1 MTRFKRAD
9 RVGGQVKKELS
20 DLLRKEIRDPRL
32 DSVTIM
38 GVDLSDDLRS
48 ARVFF
53 SVAQEEEARV
63 DALAGFKS
71 ASGYLKRRLSTRL
84 ELKYTPELRFIY
96 DESLDRATHLNKIL
110 KTINEETESA
120 EDE

>member
-20 DLLRKEIRDPRL
+20 DLLRKEVRDPRL
-32 DSVTIM
+32 DAVTIIA
-38 GVDLSDDLRS
+38 VDLSDDLRS

-63 DALAGFKS
+63 SALAGFKS
-71 ASGYLKRRLSTRL
+71 ASGYLKRGLSSRLG
-84 ELKYTPELRFIY
+84 LKYVPELRFIY
-96 DESLDRATHLNKIL
+96 DESLDRATHLNEIL
-110 KTINEETESA
+110 KTISEETEST

>member
-32 DSVTIM
+32 DSVTIIA
-38 GVDLSDDLRS
+38 VDLSDDLRS

-53 SVAQEEEARV
+53 NAPEDEEARIS
-63 DALAGFKS
+63 ALAGFKS
-71 ASGYLKRRLSTRL
+71 ASGYLRRRLSSRL
-84 ELKYTPELRFIY
+84 ELKYMPALRFIY

-110 KTINEETESA
+110 KTIGEEMESA

>member
-9 RVGGQVKKELS
+9 RVGGQVKKELC

-96 DESLDRATHLNKIL
+96 DESLDRATDLNKLL

>member
-9 RVGGQVKKELS
+9 RVGGQVKKELC

-32 DSVTIM
+32 DSVTII

-53 SVAQEEEARV
+53 STPEGKKARI
-63 DALAGFKS
+63 DAVAGFKS
-71 ASGYLKRRLSTRL
+71 ASGYLKRRLSSRL
-84 ELKYTPELRFIY
+84 ELKYVPELRFIY
-96 DESLDRATHLNKIL
+96 DESLDRATHLNEIL
-110 KTINEETESA
+110 KTISEETEST

>member
-32 DSVTIM
+32 DSVTIV

-53 SVAQEEEARV
+53 SAAQGEKAR
-63 DALAGFKS
+63 AGARAGFKS
-71 ASGYLKRRLSTRL
+71 ASGYLKRRLGSRL
-84 ELKYTPELRFIY
+84 ELKYVPELRFIY
-96 DESLDRATHLNKIL
+96 DESLDRATHLNEIL
-110 KTINEETESA
+110 KTISEETESA

>member
-32 DSVTIM
+32 DSVTII

-53 SVAQEEEARV
+53 SAPEEEKARI

-71 ASGYLKRRLSTRL
+71 ASGYLKRRLSSRL
-84 ELKYTPELRFIY
+84 ELKYVPELRFIY
-96 DESLDRATHLNKIL
+96 DESLDRATRLNEIL
-110 KTINEETESA
+110 KTISEETEST